1 MDVKLDLFD
10 TSGRHLWTYSETGVS
25 TDQVYTLDWDLVTDG
40 GRRLNTGLY
49 LYRVSIS
56 SDGSSYSSK
65 AQKLIILNK

>member
-1 MDVKLDLFD
+1 MDVKLELFD
-10 TSGRHLWTYSETGVS
+10 TSGRHLWTYTENGVP
-25 TDQVYTLDWDLVTDG
+25 TDQTYTLDWDLTTNE

-56 SDGSSYSSK
+56 SDGSNYTSK